1 MGKLLS
7 GSQVERYRREGFLT
21 PLRAFDA
28 ARAAH
33 YFAALE
39 RNESAHGLYNRHYL
53 ASKAHLVFPWA
64 AELVRNAVVLDAV
77 EDLIGPDILLFN
89 LTIWSKRGHDET
101 YVNWHQDGAYF
112 GLDPCEQITAWIALT
127 PSTPEA
133 GCVEVLPGSHL
144 RGSLRH
150 AERPDEKSLLSRGQY
165 VSDHFDAASTV
176 AMPLAPGEYS
186 LHDVNLLHR
195 SGPNRADHRRV
206 GFGISYVPAHV
217 RCTAPVRLTASLVRG
232 ADRYGH
238 FDPEPV
244 PPVDYHPDAV
254 EFHKATLAR
263 YVAARNAM
271 AAQHGAAASSARA
284 GGA

>member
-7 GSQVERYRREGFLT
+7 NAQVERYRKEGFLS

-39 RNESAHGLYNRHYL
+39 HSESAHGQYNRHYL
-53 ASKAHLVFPWA
+53 ASKAHLVFTWA
-64 AELVRNAVVLDAV
+64 AELVRNPEVLDAV

-101 YVNWHQDGAYF
+101 YVNWHQDGTYF

-144 RGSLRH
+144 HGPMRH
-150 AERPDEKSLLSRGQY
+150 AERQDKKSLLSRGQY
-165 VSDHFDAASTV
+165 VSEHFDESGTV
-176 AMPLAPGEYS
+176 PMPLAPGEFS

-206 GFGISYVPAHV
+206 GFGISYIPARV
-217 RCTAPVRLTASLVRG
+217 RCTAPVRLTAALVRG
-232 ADRYGH
+232 SDRFGH

-244 PPVDYHPDAV
+244 PAADYHPDAV
-254 EFHKATLAR
+254 AFHKQTIAR

-271 AAQHGAAASSARA
+271 AERHQSNASS
-284 GGA
+284 GVTGA